1 MGRSGRAIG
10 IAGLIVAIWLV
21 GAAGITAQE
30 ETFAVQGRVVNGTQ
44 EGGEVSGLTVVL
56 HRDTE
61 NGVLTRDA
69 VTDEAGSYSFDEIP
83 LDTDSLY
90 GVSVVYQGAIYAEA
104 VEQSAGGVPGVTLTV
119 YEAVSEAGVLKALV
133 VSTLLSQVDG
143 ATQTVRALDIVR
155 LVNDSDR
162 TYVPGAD
169 PMQLLRFGLPPGAF
183 DLSVDTDLLGVD
195 VIQVETGF
203 GLVGGV
209 PPGEHEVLYSYAF
222 PYPGEAT
229 SFVKSLLYGATELRV
244 LAPEG
249 MLSLSSPELGEGQAV
264 EIGGRSYTLVEG
276 SSLPPGSRISVEL
289 AGLPAPTL
297 GGRVESTLGKMR
309 LEVAAPAGLGAFMAV
324 LIAFALWR
332 RAVQRRAESVD
343 RP

>member
-30 ETFAVQGRVVNGTQ
+30 ETFAVQGRVVNATQ

-61 NGVLTRDA
+61 NGVLTREA

-155 LVNDSDR
+155 L
-162 TYVPGAD
+162 
-169 PMQLLRFGLPPGAF
+169 
-183 DLSVDTDLLGVD
+183 
-195 VIQVETGF
+195 E
-203 GLVGGV
+203 
-209 PPGEHEVLYSYAF
+209 
-222 PYPGEAT
+222 
-229 SFVKSLLYGATELRV
+229 
-244 LAPEG
+244 
-249 MLSLSSPELGEGQAV
+249 
-264 EIGGRSYTLVEG
+264 GGR
-276 SSLPPGSRISVEL
+276 I
-289 AGLPAPTL
+289 GLGRPRRSAPTTA
-297 GGRVESTLGKMR
+297 SS
-309 LEVAAPAGLGAFMAV
+309 
-324 LIAFALWR
+324 
-332 RAVQRRAESVD
+332 SVSSAI
-343 RP
+343 